1 MAWSIDNGATID
13 NNGLVTFPINN
24 GTTDV
29 YYTITFTDGDC
40 SCTKI
45 VKVKPNPTPTP
56 SCTCNEDLEKSFF
69 VNPSSLVFD
78 A

>member
-29 YYTITFTDGDC
+29 FYTITFTDGDC
-40 SCTKI
+40 SCTKT
-45 VKVKPNPTPTP
+45 VKVKPNPTPCNISISASTETL
-56 SCTCNEDLEKSFF
+56 TCEGGTVTFK
-69 VNPSSLVFD
+69 VV
-78 A
+78 